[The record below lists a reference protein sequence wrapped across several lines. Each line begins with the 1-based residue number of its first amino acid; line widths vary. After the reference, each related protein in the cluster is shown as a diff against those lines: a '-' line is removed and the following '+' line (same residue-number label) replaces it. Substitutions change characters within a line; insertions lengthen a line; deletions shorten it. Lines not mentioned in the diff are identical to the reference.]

1 MRTALVGSALFA
13 LLVLAA
19 VGSADERWGG
29 GVEERGVPTGLI
41 DYSFTILV
49 LLFVA
54 LLVVIVDALRDRN
67 NLPKLPE
74 RSGVHPLVSFLLVLA
89 ALAAYSA
96 LTDRDFFGG
105 ESQDG
110 AEGGAEQTDGRA
122 SSGGGG
128 EEQGIEFQWWLAI
141 TVGVLLAGYLLY
153 RRKRRRRARPTAAEE
168 LEAVLTETLDEL
180 ELDPDPR
187 RAVIQAYVRMESVL
201 AAHGHG
207 RLPHEAPLEYL
218 ARVLRDLDVR
228 ADAAHALTE
237 LFERARF
244 STHEIDLAMRAE
256 AVASLEAV
264 RDDLRAAA

>member
-1 MRTALVGSALFA
+1 MRTALVGSALLA

-29 GVEERGVPTGLI
+29 GVEERGVPNGLI
-41 DYSFTILV
+41 NYSFTILV
-49 LLFVA
+49 LLIVA
-54 LLVVIVDALRDRN
+54 LVVVIVDALRDRKSLAR
-67 NLPKLPE
+67 LPD
-74 RSGVHPLVSFLLVLA
+74 RGGVHPLVSLVLVLA
-89 ALAAYSA
+89 ALAAYGA
-96 LTDRDFFGG
+96 LTDRQLGG
-105 ESQDG
+105 ESEDG
-110 AEGGAEQTDGRA
+110 ATFGRRDADRTSRGA
-122 SSGGGG
+122 GG

-153 RRKRRRRARPTAAEE
+153 RRKQRRRTRPSAAEE

-187 RAVIQAYVRMESVL
+187 RAVIQAYARMESVL

-228 ADAAHALTE
+228 AEAAHALTE

-244 STHEIDLAMRAE
+244 STHQIDLAMRAE

-264 RDDLRAAA
+264 RDDLRDAA

>member
-54 LLVVIVDALRDRN
+54 LLVVIVDALRDRK

-74 RSGVHPLVSFLLVLA
+74 RSGVHPLISFLLVLA
-89 ALAAYSA
+89 ALAAYGA
-96 LTDRDFFGG
+96 LTDRQLGR
-105 ESQDG
+105 ESEG
-110 AEGGAEQTDGRA
+110 AEGSGQRDADRA

-153 RRKRRRRARPTAAEE
+153 RRKQRRRARPTAAEE

-228 ADAAHALTE
+228 AEAAHALTE

-264 RDDLRAAA
+264 RDDLRDAA

>member
-54 LLVVIVDALRDRN
+54 LLVVIVDALRDRG

-89 ALAAYSA
+89 ALAAYGA
-96 LTDRDFFGG
+96 LTDRDFGG
-105 ESQDG
+105 DSEA
-110 AEGGAEQTDGRA
+110 AEGGAQQRDGRA
-122 SSGGGG
+122 SSRGGG

-153 RRKRRRRARPTAAEE
+153 RRKRRQHARPTAAEE